1 MDALGM
7 LAFIIIIIIIY
18 ISRIESHQDSI
29 ASKIDSLG
37 GRLIGYERRNFF
49 TGIGPFMFVGK
60 GRMIYRIEYEVDGI
74 KKEGWVKFGG
84 ISGPDWRI

>member
-1 MDALGM
+1 MDVLCIVV
-7 LAFIIIIIIIY
+7 FIIIAIIIY
-18 ISRIESHQDSI
+18 FARIESHQDSI
-29 ASKIDSLG
+29 ASKINFLG
-37 GRLIGYERRNFF
+37 GRLISYERRNFF

-84 ISGPDWRI
+84 ISGPDWRM